1 MCVCVCTLGGGGGE
15 IEFLNGRTPRF
26 FVFLSPEFCRGTY
39 YFMMAPFPPAL
50 DAPALDHHMFQ
61 VVLGAR
67 LSSVKK
73 GSEMFPDVPP
83 PFQLPF
89 GRKKNHFSARPL
101 WFPLPN
107 DVSIKKKEE
116 IKKKKKKKKI
126 FS

>member
-1 MCVCVCTLGGGGGE
+1 
-15 IEFLNGRTPRF
+15 
-26 FVFLSPEFCRGTY
+26 
-39 YFMMAPFPPAL
+39 MMAPFPPAL

-107 DVSIKKKEE
+107 DVSIKKKGGNQEE
-116 IKKKKKKKKI
+116 EEEEEKNLFVRTMGLVVIEKH
-126 FS
+126 SSARYDPRENGYVPQEGE